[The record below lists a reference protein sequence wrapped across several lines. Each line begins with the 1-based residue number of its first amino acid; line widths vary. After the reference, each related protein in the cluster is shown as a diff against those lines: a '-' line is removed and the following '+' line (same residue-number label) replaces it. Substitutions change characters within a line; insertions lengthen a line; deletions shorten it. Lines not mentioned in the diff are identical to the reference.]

1 MDFYGGNMASQTMI
15 ESERNKQ
22 LRRIADALEKIAK
35 CMNKRTLDNVVLSN
49 DKVILTTNDKN
60 ITLPSLENWSKK
72 DCINLFNLL
81 KIKYSITGDGFVT
94 SQSVKP
100 GEVVTEGME
109 IEIEL
114 KNKYIEEAK

>member
-49 DKVILTTNDKN
+49 DKVTFDYGA
-60 ITLPSLENWSKK
+60 K
-72 DCINLFNLL
+72 DDE
-81 KIKYSITGDGFVT
+81 K
-94 SQSVKP
+94 
-100 GEVVTEGME
+100 
-109 IEIEL
+109 
-114 KNKYIEEAK
+114 

>member
-49 DKVILTTNDKN
+49 DKVTFEYGL
-60 ITLPSLENWSKK
+60 K
-72 DCINLFNLL
+72 DDE
-81 KIKYSITGDGFVT
+81 K
-94 SQSVKP
+94 
-100 GEVVTEGME
+100 
-109 IEIEL
+109 
-114 KNKYIEEAK
+114 